1 MRYFLWALA
10 AAVSFSCT
18 ISAAD
23 NDGSWPVYGRDSG
36 GTRFSPLTAVNRQNV
51 ANLKVAWTFHTGDL
65 YEPKNG
71 GRKSQFECTPLFVD
85 GILFVT
91 TAFGRVIALD
101 PDTGRQRWSYDP
113 KVDVTA
119 GYGDFANRG
128 AATWSDGRQRRIF
141 VATIDARLI
150 ALDAATG
157 KPLLDFGDN
166 GQIDLKTGLRIPVK
180 EVSEYEETSPPAI
193 IGDLVIVGSGI
204 ADNDRTDMPSGEVRA
219 FDVRTGKRKW
229 TFDPMP
235 GSRTGAANAWSV
247 ISVDA
252 ERNLIFVPTGS
263 ASPDYFGGMR
273 KGDNRHANSVV
284 ALRGDTGDVVWSFQ
298 TVHHDLWDYDVASQ
312 PLLYTMKRGVASI
325 PAIAVGSKT
334 GNLFLLNRETGKP
347 LFGVEERPV
356 PKSHVAGEEASP
368 TQPFPVLP
376 APLVPQTFTAQDAWG
391 PTEERRKWCADKV
404 ASSLSE
410 GIFTPPSLEGSIV
423 FPGNVG
429 GMHWGGAS
437 FDPDRG
443 LLVTPTNR
451 LAVFVKLI
459 PRAEFDA
466 AVKQNRESRLGAEL
480 AKQAGTPYGMSRQP
494 FLSPQ
499 GTPCNR
505 PPWGTLAA
513 VDVNTGEKKW
523 EVPLGNIPW
532 LPADRQASG
541 LGSINL
547 GGPMTT
553 AGGLVF
559 IGASLDP
566 YLRAFD
572 TETGKELWKGQL
584 PASARSTP
592 MTYRSAS
599 GKQYVVIAAG
609 GHDVNDLKQSDSLVA
624 FAIESPAASAGKAK

>member
-1 MRYFLWALA
+1 MLSVLS
-10 AAVSFSCT
+10 V
-18 ISAAD
+18 SAAD
-23 NDGSWPVYGRDSG
+23 TVEAWPAYGRDSG
-36 GTRFSPLTAVNRQNV
+36 GTRFSPLAIVNRQNV
-51 ANLKVAWTFHTGDL
+51 TALKVAWTFHTGDL
-65 YEPKNG
+65 YAPKNG
-71 GRKSQFECTPLFVD
+71 DRKSQFECTPLFVD

-101 PDTGRQRWSYDP
+101 PDSGRQRWSYDP

-119 GYGDFANRG
+119 GYGDFVNRG
-128 AATWSDGRQRRIF
+128 AATWSDGHQRRIF
-141 VATIDARLI
+141 IATIDARLI

-157 KPLLDFGDN
+157 KPLPGFGDN
-166 GQIDLKTGLRIPVK
+166 GQINLKNGLRLPVQ
-180 EVSEYEETSPPAI
+180 EASEYEETSPPAI
-193 IGDLVIVGSGI
+193 LGDLVIVGSGI
-204 ADNDRTDMPSGEVRA
+204 ADNARTDMPSGEVRA
-219 FDVRTGKRKW
+219 YDVRTGKRKW

-235 GSRTGAANAWSV
+235 GTRTGAGNAWSV

-252 ERNLIFVPTGS
+252 ERNLVFVPTGS

-284 ALRGDTGDVVWSFQ
+284 ALRGDTGEVVWSFQ

-312 PLLYTMKRGVASI
+312 PLLYTMKTGPARI
-325 PAIAVGSKT
+325 PAIAIGSKT

-356 PKSHVAGEEASP
+356 PPSHVAGEEASP
-368 TQPFPVLP
+368 TQPFPLKP
-376 APLVPQTFTAQDAWG
+376 APLVPQKLTPEEAWG
-391 PTEERRKWCADKV
+391 PNEESRKWCADKIA
-404 ASSLSE
+404 ASHSE
-410 GIFTPPSLEGSIV
+410 GIFTPPSLEGTIA
-423 FPGNVG
+423 FPGNIG
-429 GMHWGGAS
+429 GMHWGGAA

-443 LLVTPTNR
+443 LLIVPTNR
-451 LAVFVKLI
+451 LAVFLKLI

-466 AVKQNRESRLGAEL
+466 AVKQNRASRVGAEL
-480 AKQAGTPYGMSRQP
+480 AKQTGTPYGMSRTA
-494 FLSPQ
+494 FLSPG
-499 GTPCNR
+499 GTPCNP

-513 VDVNTGEKKW
+513 IDVNTGEKKW
-523 EVPLGNIPW
+523 EVPLGSIPW
-532 LPADRQASG
+532 LSAERQTQG

-559 IGASLDP
+559 VGATLDP

-572 TETGKELWKGQL
+572 TETGKELWKGEL

-592 MTYRSAS
+592 MTYRSAA

-609 GHDVNDLKQSDSLVA
+609 GHDVLDLKQSDTLVA
-624 FAIESPAASAGKAK
+624 FALDSPAARTGSTK

>member
-1 MRYFLWALA
+1 ML
-10 AAVSFSCT
+10 VCSG
-18 ISAAD
+18 AD
-23 NDGSWPVYGRDSG
+23 TDGLWPVYGRDSG
-36 GTRFSPLTAVNRQNV
+36 GTKFSPLAIVNRQNV
-51 ANLKVAWTFHTGDL
+51 SNLKVAWTFHTGDL
-65 YEPKNG
+65 YEPKGG

-85 GILFVT
+85 GTLFVT

-101 PDTGRQRWSYDP
+101 PDSGRQRWSYDP
-113 KVDVTA
+113 KVDITA

-128 AATWSDGRQRRIF
+128 VATWSDGHQRRIF

-150 ALDAATG
+150 ALDASTG
-157 KPLLDFGDN
+157 RPFPDFGDN
-166 GQIDLKTGLRIPVK
+166 GQINLKNGLRIPVK
-180 EVSEYEETSPPAI
+180 DVSEYEETSPPAI
-193 IGDLVIVGSGI
+193 IGDVVIVGSGI
-204 ADNDRTDMPSGEVRA
+204 ADNGRTDMPSGEVRA
-219 FDVRTGKRKW
+219 YDVRTGQRKW

-235 GSRTGAANAWSV
+235 WTRTGAGNAWSV

-252 ERNLIFVPTGS
+252 ERNLVFVPTGS

-284 ALRGDTGDVVWSFQ
+284 ALRGDTGEVVWSFQ

-312 PLLYTMKRGVASI
+312 PVLYTMKQGGSAV
-325 PAIAVGSKT
+325 PAIAIGSKT

-356 PKSHVAGEEASP
+356 PQSHVSGEEPSP
-368 TQPFPVLP
+368 TQPFPVKP
-376 APLVPQTFTAQDAWG
+376 APLVPQILSVQDAWG
-391 PTEERRKWCADKV
+391 PNEESRKWCADKI
-404 ASSLSE
+404 ASSRSD
-410 GIFTPPSLEGSIV
+410 GIFTPPSLEGTIA

-429 GMHWGGAS
+429 GMHWGGAAL
-437 FDPDRG
+437 DPERG
-443 LLVTPTNR
+443 LLITPTNR
-451 LAVFVKLI
+451 LAVYLKLI

-466 AVKQNRESRLGAEL
+466 AVKQNRENRLGAEL
-480 AKQAGTPYGMSRQP
+480 AKQAGTPYGMSRLP
-494 FLSPQ
+494 LLSPQ
-499 GTPCNR
+499 GAPCNR

-513 VDVNTGEKKW
+513 IDVNTGEKKW

-532 LPADRQASG
+532 LPAERQATG

-547 GGPMTT
+547 GGPITT

-559 IGASLDP
+559 IGAALDP
-566 YLRAFD
+566 YLRAFETD
-572 TETGKELWKGQL
+572 TGRELWKGEL

-609 GHDVNDLKQSDSLVA
+609 GHDVKDLKQSDALVA
-624 FAIESPAASAGKAK
+624 FTIDSATGRHK